1 MRRVRSLGSTAVEFA
16 VVLPV
21 AILLT
26 FGAIEIGRMITCRM
40 MLSYAIAEGVQRAA
54 TLGVTDHTV
63 VETVVINAS
72 PMLNLNSGNI
82 HVLVNANTTESASA
96 FSSRVANDT
105 VSVRATYTFQS
116 IYRPTSWTKTWTE
129 TSAAMRVQ

>member
-1 MRRVRSLGSTAVEFA
+1 MRRVRSRGSTAVEFA

-21 AILLT
+21 AIMLT

-40 MLSYAIAEGVQRAA
+40 MLSYAVAEGVQRAA
-54 TLGVTDHTV
+54 TLGVTSHSE

-72 PMLNLNSGNI
+72 PMLNLNAGNI
-82 HVLVNANTTESASA
+82 DVLVNANSTESASA
-96 FSSRVANDT
+96 FSGRAANDT
-105 VSVRATYTFQS
+105 VTVSATYTFQS
-116 IYRPTSWTKTWTE
+116 IYRPTTSTKTWTE